1 MAAKNEWFTIPT
13 TDDAGNTIIVTG
25 RVDVDK
31 FRSRERNNIRV
42 EVTLPYTP
50 AGPLGFPDEA
60 TAKTMEE
67 ITDALQAALKGKNT
81 AILTGI
87 YTGAGQRNWVFYTFS
102 TDVFNSFLN
111 RALADFPLLPLQ
123 IYAENDPSWA
133 EYDEMRAACATD
145 DGTIITDATD
155 ILE

>member
-13 TDDAGNTIIVTG
+13 TDDEGHTIIVTG
-25 RVDVDK
+25 RLDVEK
-31 FRSRERNNIRV
+31 FRSRERNNIRI
-42 EVTLPYTP
+42 EITLPYTP
-50 AGPLGFPDEA
+50 AGELGFPDDA
-60 TAKTMEE
+60 TAKLMEE
-67 ITDALQAALKGKNT
+67 VTDAFQAALKGKNT

-87 YTGAGQRNWVFYTFS
+87 YTGAGERNWVFYTFS

-111 RALADFPLLPLQ
+111 RTLAPFPLLPLN
-123 IYAENDPSWA
+123 IYAENDPTWA
-133 EYDEMRAACATD
+133 EYDEMLAACSTD